1 MGIFYVDPV
10 AKAKFIKE
18 LNAAVANMKR
28 EADEVFR
35 GFATATFHRVLAET
49 PQWSGNAAYNW
60 NVSKNQEDGTVRY
73 ELKRAAAPDRS
84 ARAGLMDRWD
94 SPYGPAVSKGDPRAM
109 VMSMRRATSTLLTVS
124 INDKVF
130 VCNSAE
136 SLDNESYIAYL
147 EENPNNFLR
156 AVNSPGHMIERTANT
171 AASLG
176 RLTPL
181 QALALR
187 ALKPGQLN
195 NGAVGI

>member
-1 MGIFYVDPV
+1 MGLFY
-10 AKAKFIKE
+10 AKNGAEFIKE

-35 GFATATFHRVLAET
+35 GFATATFHRAAMET

-73 ELKRAAAPDRS
+73 EFKEAPTPKDS
-84 ARAGLMDRWD
+84 ALSKGN
-94 SPYGPAVSKGDPRAM
+94 PFAVSLA
-109 VMSMRRATSTLLTVS
+109 VRRATSTLLTVS

-156 AVNSPGHMIERTANT
+156 AVNSPGHMIERTANK

-181 QALALR
+181 QELALR
-187 ALKPGQLN
+187 ALRPGQLN